1 MLQFPVFAPKN
12 KYRFSW
18 DLIVVVGIVYSAI
31 FVPLDVASNDKMS
44 PLGYIFDNIF
54 LAIFFLDVLVNFN
67 TGVWKNNEFI
77 TDRKLI
83 ANKYLRTWFTVDFL
97 SAFPFEIF

>member
-67 TGVWKNNEFI
+67 TGVWKNVATEN
-77 TDRKLI
+77 TV
-83 ANKYLRTWFTVDFL
+83 AYLLQSISSFSSINF
-97 SAFPFEIF
+97 